1 MTLVELVQKL
11 KAIQEA
17 HPMIRT
23 FGEGDIYDYVDNG
36 GEIRYP
42 VLWTVVRPSVYS
54 STTLRYN
61 VVLLFADLLTE
72 DKSNRLQIQSDQML
86 VALDVLAKLKLDND
100 FSFNTAPNATLEF
113 FQERFDDFTAGV
125 SIDIQI
131 TSPLPLDFCS
141 IPTYP
146 AS

>member
-1 MTLVELVQKL
+1 MTLVDLVKKL

-36 GEIRYP
+36 GEIEYP
-42 VLWTVVRPSVYS
+42 VFWTVVRPSVYNG
-54 STTLRYN
+54 TTMRYDL
-61 VVLLFADLLTE
+61 VLLFADLLTE

-86 VALDVLAKLKLDND
+86 VSLDVLGKLKLDD
-100 FSFNTAPNATLEF
+100 DYTFNTAPNASVEF

-125 SIDIQI
+125 SIAIQI
-131 TSPLPLDFCS
+131 TAPMPLNFCQ
-141 IPTYP
+141 IPVI
-146 AS
+146 A

>member
-1 MTLVELVQKL
+1 MTLVDLVKKL

-36 GEIRYP
+36 GEIEYP
-42 VLWTVVRPSVYS
+42 VFWTVVRPSQYNG
-54 STTLRYN
+54 TTMRYDL
-61 VVLLFADLLTE
+61 VLLFADLLTE

-86 VALDVLAKLKLDND
+86 VSLDVLGKLKLDTNYT
-100 FSFNTAPNATLEF
+100 FNSAPNATVEF

-125 SIDIQI
+125 SIAIQI
-131 TSPLPLDFCS
+131 TAPMPLNFCQ
-141 IPTYP
+141 IPII
-146 AS
+146 A

>member
-36 GEIRYP
+36 GEIQYP
-42 VLWTVVRPSVYS
+42 VMWTVIRPIQF
-54 STTLRYN
+54 STSNLRYRI
-61 VVLLFADLLTE
+61 VLLFADLLTE

-86 VALDVLAKLKLDND
+86 VALDVLSKLKLDNSY
-100 FSFNTAPNATLEF
+100 SFNAISNATLEL

-125 SIDIQI
+125 SIEIEI
-131 TSPLPLDFCS
+131 NSPVPLNLCA
-141 IPTYP
+141 IPTT
-146 AS
+146 

>member
-1 MTLVELVQKL
+1 MTLVDLVQKL
-11 KAIQEA
+11 KTIQEE

-42 VLWTVVRPSVYS
+42 VLWTVVKPSLYNG
-54 STTLRYN
+54 TTLRYDL
-61 VVLLFADLLTE
+61 VLLFADLLTE

-86 VALDVLAKLKLDND
+86 VALDVLAKLKLDN
-100 FSFNTAPNATLEF
+100 SYTFNTAPQASIEF

-131 TSPLPLDFCS
+131 TSPMPLNFCQ
-141 IPTYP
+141 IPT
-146 AS
+146 A

>member
-1 MTLVELVQKL
+1 MTLVDLVKKL

-36 GEIRYP
+36 GEIQYP
-42 VLWTVVRPSVYS
+42 VLWTVVRPAIYN
-54 STTLRYN
+54 STTLRYDL
-61 VVLLFADLLTE
+61 VLLFADLLTE

-86 VALDVLAKLKLDND
+86 VALDVLAKLKLDNAYT
-100 FSFNTAPNATLEF
+100 FNTAPNANLEF

-125 SIDIQI
+125 TISVQV
-131 TSPLPLDFCS
+131 TAPMPLNFCQ
-141 IPTYP
+141 IPTE
-146 AS
+146 S

>member
-1 MTLVELVQKL
+1 MTLVDLVKKL

-36 GEIRYP
+36 GEIEYP
-42 VLWTVVRPSVYS
+42 VFWTVVRPSVYNG
-54 STTLRYN
+54 TTMRYDL
-61 VVLLFADLLTE
+61 VLLFADLLTE

-86 VALDVLAKLKLDND
+86 VSLDVLGKLKLDTNYT
-100 FSFNTAPNATLEF
+100 FNTAPNATVEF

-125 SIDIQI
+125 SIAIQI
-131 TSPLPLDFCS
+131 TAPMPLNFCE
-141 IPTYP
+141 IPII
-146 AS
+146 A

>member
-1 MTLVELVQKL
+1 MTLVDLVKKL

-36 GEIRYP
+36 GEIQYP
-42 VLWTVVRPSVYS
+42 VLWTVVRPAIYN
-54 STTLRYN
+54 STTLRYDL
-61 VVLLFADLLTE
+61 VLLFADLLTE

-86 VALDVLAKLKLDND
+86 VALDFLAKLKLDND
-100 FSFNTAPNATLEF
+100 YSFNTAPNAALEF

-125 SIDIQI
+125 SIAIQVVAPM
-131 TSPLPLDFCS
+131 PLNLCV
-141 IPTYP
+141 IPTE
-146 AS
+146 S

>member
-1 MTLVELVQKL
+1 MTLVDLVKKL

-36 GEIRYP
+36 GEIEYP
-42 VLWTVVRPSVYS
+42 VFWTVVRPSFYNG
-54 STTLRYN
+54 TTMRYDL
-61 VVLLFADLLTE
+61 VLLFADLLTE

-86 VALDVLAKLKLDND
+86 VSLDVLAKLKLDD
-100 FSFNTAPNATLEF
+100 DYTFNTAPNAAMEF

-125 SIDIQI
+125 SIAIQI
-131 TSPLPLDFCS
+131 TAPMPLNFCQ
-141 IPTYP
+141 IPVI
-146 AS
+146 A

>member
-1 MTLVELVQKL
+1 MTLSELVAKI

-36 GEIRYP
+36 GEIEYP
-42 VLWTVVRPSVYS
+42 VLWTVIRPAQYATSVI
-54 STTLRYN
+54 RYR

-86 VALDVLAKLKLDND
+86 VALDVLGKLKLDTAY
-100 FSFNTAPNATLEF
+100 SFNTSTNSTIEF

-125 SIDIQI
+125 SIEIEI
-131 TSPLPLDFCS
+131 SSPVPLNFCA
-141 IPTYP
+141 IPTF
-146 AS
+146 

>member
-1 MTLVELVQKL
+1 MTLVDLVKKL

-36 GEIRYP
+36 GEIQYP
-42 VLWTVVRPSVYS
+42 VLWTVVRPAIYN
-54 STTLRYN
+54 STTLRYDL
-61 VVLLFADLLTE
+61 VLLFADLLTE

-100 FSFNTAPNATLEF
+100 YTFNTVPNSTLEF

-125 SIDIQI
+125 SISVQV
-131 TSPLPLDFCS
+131 TAPMPLNMCQ
-141 IPTYP
+141 IPTE
-146 AS
+146 S

>member
-1 MTLVELVQKL
+1 MTLVDLVKKL

-36 GEIRYP
+36 GEIEYP
-42 VLWTVVRPSVYS
+42 VLWTVVRPSVYNG
-54 STTLRYN
+54 TTMRYDL
-61 VVLLFADLLTE
+61 VLLFADLLTE

-86 VALDVLAKLKLDND
+86 VSLDVLGKLKLDD
-100 FSFNTAPNATLEF
+100 DYTFNTAPNASVEF

-125 SIDIQI
+125 SIAIQI
-131 TSPLPLDFCS
+131 TAPMPLNFCQ
-141 IPTYP
+141 IPVI
-146 AS
+146 A